1 MARRGP
7 YSKGVEKRAEILDT
21 ALAIIAR
28 HGYGKATV
36 KEIADAVGLSQNG
49 LLHYFGSKDA
59 LFTEILRRRDEID
72 LATYGARSGDLT
84 SRLVELVAHN
94 AAVPGFVELYARL
107 THEAVEPDHPSHDY
121 FRDRYEAIR
130 EIGREVLGQLR
141 ADGDLPPGLDP
152 DRLSP
157 LLFAVIDGL
166 QTQWLYDR
174 DVDMPDLV
182 RYFLG
187 LLTARPAR

>member
-21 ALAIIAR
+21 ALAIVAR
-28 HGYGKATV
+28 HGYGRATV
-36 KEIADAVGLSQNG
+36 KQIADAVGLSQNG

-72 LATYGARSGDLT
+72 LATHSAGTGDVPTRLT
-84 SRLVELVAHN
+84 ELVAHN
-94 AAVPGFVELYARL
+94 AAVPGFVELHARL
-107 THEAVEPDHPSHDY
+107 THEAIEADHPSHEY
-121 FRDRYEAIR
+121 FRDRYDTVRAF
-130 EIGREVLGQLR
+130 GREMFERLR
-141 ADGDLPPGLDP
+141 DEGAIDPGLDP
-152 DRLSP
+152 DRLAP

-174 DVDMPDLV
+174 EVDMPVLV
-182 RYFLG
+182 RYFLD
-187 LLTARPAR
+187 LLAARPPG

>member
-21 ALAIIAR
+21 ALAIVAR
-28 HGYGKATV
+28 HGYGQATV
-36 KEIADAVGLSQNG
+36 KQIADAVGLSQNG

-72 LATYGARSGDLT
+72 LATYGSPPADLGARLS
-84 SRLVELVAHN
+84 ELVAHN
-94 AAVPGFVELYARL
+94 AAVPGFVELHARL
-107 THEAVEPDHPSHDY
+107 THEATETGHLSHDY
-121 FRDRYEAIR
+121 FRDRYETIR
-130 EIGREVLGQLR
+130 AIGREVLGQLR
-141 ADGDLPPGLDP
+141 ERGEIAPGLDP

-174 DVDMPDLV
+174 DVDMPALV
-182 RYFLG
+182 GYFVELLG
-187 LLTARPAR
+187 ARPPA